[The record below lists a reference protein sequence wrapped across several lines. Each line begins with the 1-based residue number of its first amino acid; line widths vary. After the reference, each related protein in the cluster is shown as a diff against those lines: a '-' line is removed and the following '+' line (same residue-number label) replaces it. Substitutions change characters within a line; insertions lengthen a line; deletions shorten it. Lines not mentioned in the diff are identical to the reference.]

1 MMGKIKQVMQL
12 VEDHAHDA
20 GREQAADA
28 YYLYQDFMHEQR
40 DEVREAIEL
49 AIMNTLDDETG
60 NLMEMDDFYAWMGF
74 GDDDD
79 YHSWLDEQASEALI
93 DEGFTDV

>member
-1 MMGKIKQVMQL
+1 MSKIKQVMQL
-12 VEDHAHDA
+12 VEDQALDA
-20 GREQAADA
+20 AREQAADA

-40 DEVREAIEL
+40 DMVRESIEVSIL
-49 AIMNTLDDETG
+49 NTLDDETG
-60 NLMEMDDFYAWMGF
+60 NLMEMDDFYSWMGF

-93 DEGFTDV
+93 DEGFQDV